1 MAFLLTSCS
10 SSPDPAPRVA
20 AAPSP
25 TVASPS
31 PAPASSPSPSP
42 LPSPEDVIRDASGDT
57 GAVSD
62 DDLLRAWL
70 KPDDDRRP
78 RHVVVTAN
86 PIDQRLVFLIRK
98 IARTT
103 EGEKWFEVWLPER
116 PNGLTGWVRAKD
128 VDVVHL
134 EQSIEVDLS
143 DRTLRHYVGDELA
156 HEFLVGIGTETN
168 PTPTGTYFLWSWDQI
183 EPPTGVYGAYAFGIS
198 GFAPNLSDWEGGGRV
213 AIHGTTNS
221 GDRGQAVS
229 HGCIR
234 VFNDDIVQLAGLE
247 VGTPVRIHP

>member
-1 MAFLLTSCS
+1 
-10 SSPDPAPRVA
+10 
-20 AAPSP
+20 
-25 TVASPS
+25 
-31 PAPASSPSPSP
+31 
-42 LPSPEDVIRDASGDT
+42 VIRKAPGDT

-62 DDLLRAWL
+62 TDYLSAWK
-70 KPDDDRRP
+70 KPNDRRDP
-78 RHVVVTAN
+78 AYQVVTAN
-86 PIDQRLVFLIRK
+86 PIDQRLVLLIRR

-116 PNGLTGWVRAKD
+116 PNGLSGWIRAGD

-134 EQSIEVDLS
+134 DQSIEVDLS
-143 DRTLRHYVGDELA
+143 ERTLRHYVGDQLA

-168 PTPTGTYFLWSWDQI
+168 PTPTGTYYLWSWDQI

-198 GFAPNLSDWEGGGRV
+198 GFAPNLSDWAGGGRV
-213 AIHGTTNS
+213 AIHGTTNP

-234 VFNDDIVQLAGLE
+234 VYNDDIVQLAGLE
-247 VGTPVRIHP
+247 IGTPVRIRP